1 MSITGRLDRL
11 PVSRPHVGLLLIGG
25 LGYTFDGM
33 DAAIVAFLLPSI
45 RETWDVS
52 SAQLGL
58 VGSATPFGFFF
69 GAILS
74 GWLGDRFGRK
84 NVMMWALAVYAVMT
98 LGAALSPNFGFFL
111 AFRVLAGL
119 GTGAESVIIAPFI
132 SEFIPPKRRGLFI
145 GSLAGFFSFG
155 FVGAAVIGRFIV
167 PLGDN
172 GWRWAQ
178 VLTALPILLLLW
190 WRRSLPESP
199 RFLLS
204 HGRVDEAEAVV
215 AGLEERVR
223 EATGRELP
231 PVAAEQFTIVEHRDK
246 VTVWHALRAMWSGPM
261 RRKTAVIWVIWFVIT
276 FCYYGF
282 FSWIPTLL
290 IGRGISVT
298 TSFEYSIIIY
308 LAQIPGYFSAA
319 YLNDKIER
327 KYTIA
332 IYLTGAALSAYWLS
346 QSNDATSI
354 VIAAAV
360 LSFFLNGTYAG
371 VYAYTPELFPTWMRA
386 MGSGFASAVG
396 RIGSILAPTIIGVFA
411 ASLGFGGVFTMTTV
425 VLAVGVITVV
435 VFGVS
440 TAGKPLEGIAG
451 KGQDEQ
457 LVRTNAEDTQP

>member
-1 MSITGRLDRL
+1 M
-11 PVSRPHVGLLLIGG
+11 
-25 LGYTFDGM
+25 
-33 DAAIVAFLLPSI
+33 
-45 RETWDVS
+45 
-52 SAQLGL
+52 GL

-84 NVMMWALAVYAVMT
+84 KVMMWALAVYAVMT
-98 LGAALSPNFGFFL
+98 LGAAAAPNFGFFL
-111 AFRVLAGL
+111 VFRVLAGL

-178 VLTALPILLLLW
+178 VMTALPILLLLW

-204 HGRVDEAEAVV
+204 HGRVDEAETVV

-223 EATGRELP
+223 KATGRELP
-231 PVAAEQFTIVEHRDK
+231 PVAAEQFTISEHRAK

-332 IYLTGAALSAYWLS
+332 IYLTGAALSAYLAEPVERRDVDRDRRGRAVRSSSTAPTPASTPTRRSCSRPGCAPW
-346 QSNDATSI
+346 
-354 VIAAAV
+354 AAALPV
-360 LSFFLNGTYAG
+360 RSAG
-371 VYAYTPELFPTWMRA
+371 SAASWHPPSS
-386 MGSGFASAVG
+386 GSSPPRSASAEC
-396 RIGSILAPTIIGVFA
+396 SP
-411 ASLGFGGVFTMTTV
+411 
-425 VLAVGVITVV
+425 
-435 VFGVS
+435 
-440 TAGKPLEGIAG
+440 
-451 KGQDEQ
+451 
-457 LVRTNAEDTQP
+457 